1 MLNMLI
7 AIGWLIILA
16 IAAICAGVALTGGL

>member
-1 MLNMLI
+1 MLNALI

-16 IAAICAGVALTGGL
+16 IAAICAGVALTSGL